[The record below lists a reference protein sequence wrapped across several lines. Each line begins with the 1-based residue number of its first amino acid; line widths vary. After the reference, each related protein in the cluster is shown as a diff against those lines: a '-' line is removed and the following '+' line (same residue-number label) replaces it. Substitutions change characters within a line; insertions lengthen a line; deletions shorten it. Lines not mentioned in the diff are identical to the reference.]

1 MMNAPAMIHLEKAF
15 NFVRFYAGERGVTL
29 LILRYGHGYT
39 FDALAEHFNEPVHR
53 TMKRHKFALE
63 AFKAK
68 LRRVKIEDFL
78 SAA

>member
-1 MMNAPAMIHLEKAF
+1 MNAPAMLHLEKAF

-53 TMKRHKFALE
+53 TMKRHKWALD
-63 AFKAK
+63 AFKVK
-68 LRRVKIEDFL
+68 LRRTELSDFL
-78 SAA
+78 SQA

>member
-39 FDALAEHFNEPVHR
+39 FDALAEHFNEPVNR
-53 TMKRHKFALE
+53 TMKRHTFALE
-63 AFKAK
+63 ALKVK
-68 LRRVKIEDFL
+68 LRRTQLSDFL
-78 SAA
+78 SPA